1 LLALIFSELKDYHK
15 DIYENQ
21 VRLDS
26 LDEEFREIK
35 KQAKPAFI
43 VGIENCKPCLSASKA
58 VEGAV
63 PISK

>member
-43 VGIENCKPCLSASKA
+43 VGIETVSL
-58 VEGAV
+58 V
-63 PISK
+63 